1 MHVSGTAWAG
11 VSKTMELIQQARTG
25 SATTYGETQYQ
36 NRGPFRLFFPVNPAA
51 RALSYLNASAGDN
64 VPYQHL
70 AQGYNLSGQV
80 SASNDLSTLY
90 PDLINSITSS
100 MTIDAEARQFGI
112 WHNTIGKVT
121 GGAYGYQAVAM
132 SGYYFQ
138 TEFPIFSV
146 SAGNFSGTPYITKAM
161 LPNSD
166 PTNIMLDESFSNTF
180 NNAKHCSTSYSGRK
194 KLVTI
199 YRAKTSYA
207 GEPYPGG
214 SGAWRKGLG
223 NGFTSTN
230 IFDVE
235 RDM

>member
-1 MHVSGTAWAG
+1 
-11 VSKTMELIQQARTG
+11 MELIQQARLG
-25 SATTYGETQYQ
+25 DKATYGESNYQ
-36 NRGPFRLFFPVNPAA
+36 NRGPFRLFFPINPAA
-51 RALSYLNASAGDN
+51 RALSYLGTSAGDT

-100 MTIDAEARQFGI
+100 MTIDSEATKFGI
-112 WHNTIGKVT
+112 WYNTIGQDDASDAT
-121 GGAYGYQAVAM
+121 SYGYQAVAM

-161 LPNSD
+161 LPDSD

-199 YRAKTSYA
+199 YKASTSNTGESFPGVEGAYA
-207 GEPYPGG
+207 I
-214 SGAWRKGLG
+214 GLG